1 MGIDGSTHCDNR
13 KKCRVKKGHEVGFPT
28 LVSRNA
34 LEHWSPGASAFAIGS
49 RRASRLGWGMIFRE
63 KLIAS
68 VSSASGDLFVF
79 KCCCQHLT
87 LFQHLHIGEIIVGRH
102 THEIQKART
111 TS

>member
-1 MGIDGSTHCDNR
+1 MQG
-13 KKCRVKKGHEVGFPT
+13 KKRHEVGFPT

-34 LEHWSPGASAFAIGS
+34 SEHWSRGASAFVINS
-49 RRASRLGWGMIFRE
+49 CRASRLGWGAIFRE

-68 VSSASGDLFVF
+68 VSPASGETLFVR

-87 LFQHLHIGEIIVGRH
+87 LFQHLHIGETIVGRH